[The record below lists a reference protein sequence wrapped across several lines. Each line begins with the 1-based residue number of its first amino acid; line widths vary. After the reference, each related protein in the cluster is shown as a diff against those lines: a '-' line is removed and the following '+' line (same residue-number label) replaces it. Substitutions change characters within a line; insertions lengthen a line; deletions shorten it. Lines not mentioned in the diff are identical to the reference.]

1 MLNFYFLNQIR
12 LYLRSIIIM
21 MKMCS
26 QQTRWP
32 AFSLVYYLAKTR
44 TIKNRQK
51 QIISKKQMKHI
62 YPQKFQAA
70 KRNNFSHM
78 YLRNFKGK
86 ISSQAWE
93 KSSRKLSLLSK
104 PKKRKRNA

>member
-1 MLNFYFLNQIR
+1 
-12 LYLRSIIIM
+12 
-21 MKMCS
+21 
-26 QQTRWP
+26 
-32 AFSLVYYLAKTR
+32 
-44 TIKNRQK
+44 
-51 QIISKKQMKHI
+51 MKHI